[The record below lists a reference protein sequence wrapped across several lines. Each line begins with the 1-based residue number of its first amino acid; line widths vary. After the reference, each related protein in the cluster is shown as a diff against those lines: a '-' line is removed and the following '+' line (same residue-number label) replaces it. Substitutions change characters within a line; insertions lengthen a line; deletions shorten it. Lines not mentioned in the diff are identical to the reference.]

1 MFSRTIVI
9 VGAIDSLRVII
20 ELSDELIGP
29 IRSLSSSEG
38 WMCSTSIS
46 SIGLFLIR
54 AMPIIA
60 SHTQIMQLILSIV
73 GALNASGNDGS
84 KIIPP
89 STYKVGSTLLGLT
102 IAYEINPNINA
113 PNPCPPT
120 IIPLTIP
127 LLLGKYSHAIR
138 TGIK

>member
-1 MFSRTIVI
+1 MFSRTIVV
-9 VGAIDSLRVII
+9 VGATDSLRVII
-20 ELSDELIGP
+20 ELSDEFIASL
-29 IRSLSSSEG
+29 RSLSSSEG
-38 WMCSTSIS
+38 LICSTSIS
-46 SIGLFLIR
+46 AVGLLLIR

-60 SHTQIMQLILSIV
+60 SHIQIMQLILNIV
-73 GALNASGNDGS
+73 GAFNASGNDGS

-102 IAYEINPNINA
+102 IAYEMNPNTNA

-120 IIPLTIP
+120 MIPLTVP